1 MFVPVL
7 IMTVSTAL
15 LFFYFQVVCQKILQR
30 RSTEEYFQSIV
41 NANRLEFP
49 SVRRS
54 IEGFG
59 ASAEYSRLRVML
71 KHDFLVLTYLLK
83 YANNIDQTCTYEERL
98 LILYFWVLYVCLVMR
113 HWLRLR
119 EKSAILNLAAI
130 LQYFANVVGE
140 RVNTVRF
147 GNLTTTD
154 LLNI

>member
-83 YANNIDQTCTYEERL
+83 YANNIDQTLYLRGTSSDPL
-98 LILYFWVLYVCLVMR
+98 LLGIVCLPR
-113 HWLRLR
+113 HAPLAAVAG
-119 EKSAILNLAAI
+119 KVCHIKFGCHSAILC
-130 LQYFANVVGE
+130 
-140 RVNTVRF
+140 
-147 GNLTTTD
+147 
-154 LLNI
+154 